1 MRRATSFL
9 LALFLSVGLCVPAQ
23 AANREADYALSVQA
37 NGRTNAT
44 VAVGD
49 SVEVTLVLTSADS
62 NNIPL
67 YSMSNWIIFDHNYL
81 ELTETN
87 AQNIQFNEDS
97 RASGG
102 AGILSDTKLDKY
114 NAVST
119 IVLDYNGEPKLI
131 GSGTTMVTFTL
142 KALKNTPDGEP
153 TEIYNRESPTG
164 NNMYHGD
171 EKYDVDLISAYVTIG
186 STTAPDP
193 VTYTVSFTTP
203 GQTIEA
209 ITGKEAGEQVTL
221 PTPNTREGYSFVGW
235 STDGTVKNI
244 VSSPYTVT
252 GDTALI
258 AVWNSTTSGNPFSVT
273 YNYNN
278 GTGNTSTISVTSG
291 STIKLETPDRD
302 GYTFAGWTVAQ
313 AGGEDKTYNGGD
325 TYEVSG
331 DVIFTANWTANTTT
345 GSSRPSSGSSS
356 NSSTTT
362 TTQPSD
368 DASIAGSAD
377 RLEALNN
384 AASCDL
390 SAESCP
396 AYPYTDLDISQW
408 YHTGI
413 HYCLEMGRMVGVD
426 ENVFA
431 PNQTL
436 SRAMLVS
443 ILYQMEEK
451 PEVSG
456 SSTFVD
462 VADGTWYTDPV
473 IWAAANGIV
482 DGISDTEFAPNDVLT
497 REQMALIL
505 YRYAQHK
512 HYDDTVNGDLSG
524 FEDASSISNWAVE
537 AVQWAVGHGLLTG
550 RTTTTIVPQGSTTR
564 AEAATIIYSFDLHI
578 A

>member
-1 MRRATSFL
+1 MNDW
-9 LALFLSVGLCVPAQ
+9 VK
-23 AANREADYALSVQA
+23 
-37 NGRTNAT
+37 
-44 VAVGD
+44 
-49 SVEVTLVLTSADS
+49 
-62 NNIPL
+62 
-67 YSMSNWIIFDHNYL
+67 FDHNYL
-81 ELTETN
+81 ELTDTYVKE
-87 AQNIQFNEDS
+87 IQFGS
-97 RASGG
+97 GVSGG
-102 AGILSDTKLDKY
+102 GYILSNQELKKY
-114 NAVST
+114 NAVSVMVFDFT
-119 IVLDYNGEPKLI
+119 GTGKLV
-131 GSGTTMVTFTL
+131 GSGFTMVTFKL
-142 KALKNTPDGEP
+142 KALKTTEE
-153 TEIYNRESPTG
+153 TEIYNVDAD
-164 NNMYHGD
+164 MYQADG
-171 EKYDVDLISAYVTIG
+171 KTKCDLDLASAYVTIVDPV
-186 STTAPDP
+186 TTPDP
-193 VTYTVSFTTP
+193 ITYTVSFITP

-209 ITGKEAGEQVTL
+209 ITGKDAGDQVTL

-235 STDGTVKNI
+235 STDGTAKNI
-244 VSSPYTVT
+244 VSSPYTVSEDVT
-252 GDTALI
+252 LI
-258 AVWNSTTSGNPFSVT
+258 AVWNSTTSNNPFSVT

-278 GTGNTSTISVTSG
+278 GTGSSTFNVTGG
-291 STIKLETPDRD
+291 STIKLETPDRN
-302 GYTFAGWTVAQ
+302 GYTFAGWTVSQ
-313 AGGEDKTYNGGD
+313 SEGEDKTYNGGD

-331 DVIFTANWTANTTT
+331 DVTFTANWTANST
-345 GSSRPSSGSSS
+345 GSSRPSSSSS
-356 NSSTTT
+356 NNSSNSTTTTT

-368 DASIAGSAD
+368 DASIAGPTD

-390 SAESCP
+390 TAASCP

-473 IWAAANGIV
+473 IWANANGIV

-505 YRYAQHK
+505 YRYAQYK
-512 HYDDTVNGDLSG
+512 GYDDAINGDLSG
-524 FEDASSISNWAVE
+524 FEDASSVSNWAVE

-550 RTTTTIVPQGSTTR
+550 RTATTIVPQGSTTR